1 LKGLW
6 DSGTEFVYD
15 GVVGGIDLVG
25 NAATWTYSKVGEFT
39 YDTLHTFKMIN
50 DDMYYRG
57 IDCYDNMSSISGQK
71 IANWAGSIGPGI
83 INNLTTTFNVN
94 NFIEYLTTDDEQV
107 IKDYSKSVIGT
118 GTTIYG
124 GYKLY
129 KGAQNFVNNVNIS
142 TKQIPMGIVDN
153 LDGTPSLTSIAIPSI
168 SIVNTVALNTAL
180 IDVGVGTAAI
190 STNGMSSSGNKNE
203 DNNSFED
210 GYKIDLEVQPKNPKK
225 VDSNFLRKHG
235 INEHNF
241 KKSQNLKEPI
251 SHYNIYVDKNGS
263 LWLLK
268 NGTSNYIPTF
278 ENINWKQ

>member
-1 LKGLW
+1 MKGLW

-142 TKQIPMGIVDN
+142 TKQVPIGTVN
-153 LDGTPSLTSIAIPSI
+153 NFDGTLLMSSITVPSI
-168 SIVNTVALNTAL
+168 SIVDTVALNTAL

-190 STNGMSSSGNKNE
+190 STNGMSSSGNNKKDDNSNSSNPSNQFDLNDPESFRGSKLE
-203 DNNSFED
+203 DVEKFLDEN
-210 GYKIDLEVQPKNPKK
+210 LEGKTLGGKSLYIKDNIKK
-225 VDSNFLRKHG
+225 EMV
-235 INEHNF
+235 
-241 KKSQNLKEPI
+241 
-251 SHYNIYVDKNGS
+251 
-263 LWLLK
+263 
-268 NGTSNYIPTF
+268 
-278 ENINWKQ
+278 